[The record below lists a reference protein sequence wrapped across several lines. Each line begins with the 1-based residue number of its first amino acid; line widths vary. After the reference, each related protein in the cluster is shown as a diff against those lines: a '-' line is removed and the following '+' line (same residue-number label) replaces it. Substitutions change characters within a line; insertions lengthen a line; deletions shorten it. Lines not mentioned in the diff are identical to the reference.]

1 METTKTTKTME
12 ANQKYGFYITDP
24 DTWVHRGDFDFE
36 YQDGNSNTIVKAYK
50 TLGDA
55 MLHIEGVMKFET
67 IPNDYPSGYY
77 KIIQIDKNGKE
88 TIVFKINVK
97 KVKELMNLGIL

>member
-1 METTKTTKTME
+1 
-12 ANQKYGFYITDP
+12 
-24 DTWVHRGDFDFE
+24 
-36 YQDGNSNTIVKAYK
+36 
-50 TLGDA
+50 

-67 IPNDYPSGYY
+67 IPNDYTSGYY